1 MKIIFLDKDGV
12 VNSDKYFDSIK
23 GKEVSDLE
31 YDVDLKTLDLLE
43 KVASETGAKIVVS
56 ASARYSKGAIP
67 FLDELKRRKL
77 YLDRTPL
84 IHNERGI
91 EIRQWLIDNPGVED
105 YIILDDEI
113 YRSFDDK
120 QKEKLVKTNGDGIS
134 FGEGFTQKEA
144 VEIINRFGRMKEK
157 ETEERE

>member
-31 YDVDLKTLDLLE
+31 FDVDLKTIDLLE
-43 KVASETGAKIVVS
+43 KIVIETGAKIVVT
-56 ASARYSKGAIP
+56 ASARYTRGSIP
-67 FLDELKRRKL
+67 FLDELKRRNM

-105 YIILDDEI
+105 YVILDDEI
-113 YRSFDDK
+113 YKSLDTK

-134 FGEGFTQKEA
+134 FGEGLTSKEA
-144 VEIINRFGRMKEK
+144 DEIISRFGKIKSKEQV
-157 ETEERE
+157 ERD